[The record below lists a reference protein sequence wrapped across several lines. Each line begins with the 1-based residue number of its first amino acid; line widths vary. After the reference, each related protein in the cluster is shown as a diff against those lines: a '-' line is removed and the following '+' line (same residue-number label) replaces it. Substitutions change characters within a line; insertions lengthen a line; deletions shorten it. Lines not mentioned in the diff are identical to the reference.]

1 MKHIILILLITILF
15 SCDKGKADV
24 TIRGVIF
31 DSSLSVPLSNAIIK
45 IYQTQSGSPNELIA
59 QANTNSNGEY
69 SLTFKRNPTEFYN
82 IISEKNNYFDLNET
96 ISFSDISI
104 EDENVYD
111 FSTTA
116 ISWVKLN
123 FINSSGQS
131 SDVLRYIKQEGKSGC
146 NNCCPN
152 GEQFLYGIVDTSLIY
167 LNDGNFNFSYQ
178 YYVIGTAI
186 QGLKTIQT
194 TAFDTTEMNLA
205 Y

>member
-1 MKHIILILLITILF
+1 MKHIVLILFIITLF

-24 TIRGVIF
+24 TIRGVVF

-45 IYQTQSGSPNELIA
+45 IYQVQSGSPNELIA
-59 QANTNSNGEY
+59 QTNTNSNGEY

-82 IISEKNNYFDLNET
+82 IISEKNNYFDLDET

-104 EDENVYD
+104 EDENVYN

-131 SDVLRYIKQEGKSGC
+131 SDVLRFSG
-146 NNCCPN
+146 
-152 GEQFLYGIVDTSLIY
+152 
-167 LNDGNFNFSYQ
+167 
-178 YYVIGTAI
+178 
-186 QGLKTIQT
+186 
-194 TAFDTTEMNLA
+194 
-205 Y
+205 

>member
-1 MKHIILILLITILF
+1 MKHIVLILFIITLF

-24 TIRGVIF
+24 TIRGVVF

-45 IYQTQSGSPNELIA
+45 IYQVQSGSPNELIA
-59 QANTNSNGEY
+59 QTNTNSNGEY

-82 IISEKNNYFDLNET
+82 IISEKNNYFDLDET

-104 EDENVYD
+104 EDENVYN

-152 GEQFLYGIVDTSLIY
+152 GEQFLYGIVDTSLVY
-167 LNDGNFNFSYQ
+167 FNDGNFNFSYQ
-178 YYVIGTAI
+178 YYVIGTAD
-186 QGLKTIQT
+186 QGLKSTQT
-194 TAFDTTEMNLA
+194 VAFDTTDINLF

>member
-1 MKHIILILLITILF
+1 MKNIILIFLITTLF
-15 SCDKGKADV
+15 SCNKGKADV

-31 DSSLSVPLSNAIIK
+31 DSSLSVPLSNATIK
-45 IYQTQSGSPNELIA
+45 IYQVQSGSPDELVT
-59 QANTNSNGEY
+59 QSNTNSNGEY
-69 SLTFKRNPTEFYN
+69 SLTFKRNPTEYYN
-82 IISEKNNYFDLNET
+82 IISEKDNYFDLNET
-96 ISFSDISI
+96 ISFSDITI
-104 EDENVYD
+104 EDENVYN

-123 FINSSGQS
+123 FINPFGQS

-152 GEQFLYGIVDTSLIY
+152 GEQFLYGAVDTTLVY

-178 YYVIGTAI
+178 YYEIGTAN
-186 QGLKTIQT
+186 QGLKICQT
-194 TAFDTTEMNLA
+194 DAFDTTEINLF

>member
-167 LNDGNFNFSYQ
+167 LNDGNFNFAYQ